1 MEDSSLKR
9 FIVCKTTK
17 DGQEYVHVPQMEDHL
32 TVHNIMEITWINL
45 LSLIEDFTAGFS
57 AFRIKSEFVCRGIF
71 PSLTRPSSPW
81 NAMRRQNFEKVKQ
94 NPSVRKLQIPS
105 API

>member
-1 MEDSSLKR
+1 MMNHCLDGGFEFEA

-45 LSLIEDFTAGFS
+45 LSLIEDFTAGFL

-71 PSLTRPSSPW
+71 PSLTRPSLLG
-81 NAMRRQNFEKVKQ
+81 MQCD
-94 NPSVRKLQIPS
+94 VRILKR
-105 API
+105 